1 MHVIVRLGNGE
12 FYTTPA
18 FAIYRDTTTRDRHGR
33 LLDDWHNVFYVV
45 LNQEKNALVR
55 QYEFRKGRQLDKQV
69 LIIDSDRKNWNV
81 DEDGFGEVKGYTQE
95 ELLSMI
101 ESGAVP
107 RDFLEA
113 DASYRFEEYKE
124 IRTKKDIE
132 DLLWLSGD
140 FHDAF
145 IIEYQEE
152 DGCLRVLFGSEWVGK
167 IEMWFSGD
175 ISYNIDY
182 RAPDGDVPWWLDST
196 MLIKDGFIYLLDDGD
211 LCAEDINKGYCY
223 FKARQVKYRIIPK

>member
-33 LLDDWHNVFYVV
+33 LFDDWYNVFYVV

-55 QYEFRKGRQLDKQV
+55 QYEFKKGRQLDKQV

-81 DEDGFGEVKGYTQE
+81 DEDGLGEVKGHTQE

-107 RDFLEA
+107 KYL
-113 DASYRFEEYKE
+113 
-124 IRTKKDIE
+124 
-132 DLLWLSGD
+132 G
-140 FHDAF
+140 
-145 IIEYQEE
+145 
-152 DGCLRVLFGSEWVGK
+152 GS
-167 IEMWFSGD
+167 IQ
-175 ISYNIDY
+175 
-182 RAPDGDVPWWLDST
+182 R
-196 MLIKDGFIYLLDDGD
+196 
-211 LCAEDINKGYCY
+211 C
-223 FKARQVKYRIIPK
+223 